1 MNSSMNKP
9 SAAKRKYSSNEVLRC
24 RSGTTAKID
33 KEFAIDRLNTH
44 NSIESGDLTILQS
57 SKILNA
63 KEKID
68 QEGISTSQND
78 L

>member
-1 MNSSMNKP
+1 MSKP
-9 SAAKRKYSSNEVLRC
+9 SAAKRKDSSNEVLRC
-24 RSGTTAKID
+24 RSWTKVKID
-33 KEFAIDRLNTH
+33 NEFAIDRLNTQ

-57 SKILNA
+57 SKMSNA

-68 QEGISTSQND
+68 QEGILTSQND